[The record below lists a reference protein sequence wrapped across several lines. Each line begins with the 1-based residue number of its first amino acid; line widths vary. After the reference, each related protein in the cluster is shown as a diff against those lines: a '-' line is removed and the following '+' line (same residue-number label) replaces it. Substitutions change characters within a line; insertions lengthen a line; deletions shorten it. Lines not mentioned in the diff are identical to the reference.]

1 MPTCPH
7 PYELQSLIDGAASDD
22 ELRRLREHVAGCD
35 ACAKHLAEL
44 ERLRWLLR
52 AKRVEPPAGLLE
64 RIVQFVATAIP
75 VRKLACQE
83 ARELASAYIDDE
95 LNELERETLE
105 AHLFACDDC
114 FYEYV
119 AMRTAAQALREA
131 PPVVASEDL
140 KARILAA
147 VAADEV
153 AAAPTPAPPMVRV
166 RFAPVSGWRRVLVP
180 VMAVAAM
187 AVLCFGVV
195 QVMNQPSAPG
205 VSGPQPAAT
214 VASAPSVQPEASG
227 TVPSDRLDAE
237 APAAP
242 APGTPVAAPSGNTP
256 PAAAP
261 ANPDKALL
269 ASGPGATV
277 ALPGATTNR
286 GVAAP
291 SRNTKPVSRMVAS
304 AATSAVRGGSAS
316 APRRVAVIAPPATGH
331 APTVAREAPRLASAG
346 RTASTPRVGYRPN
359 VLRTLAPSSASMA
372 STGVTG
378 VRSLGSGG
386 SSAPLTR
393 PEPRIARNDDLE
405 ETPADR
411 LESRRL
417 VKTVSGS
424 QRVYE
429 GSGDVREKLA
439 AVSSRINERANSGR
453 RLSGGS
459 GMALGED

>member
-7 PYELQSLIDGAASDD
+7 PYELQSLIDGAASDE
-22 ELRRLREHVAGCD
+22 ELRRLREHAAGCD

-52 AKRVEPPAGLLE
+52 AKRLEPPAGLLE
-64 RIVQFVATAIP
+64 HILQFVATAIP
-75 VRKLACQE
+75 VRKLACKE

-119 AMRTAAQALREA
+119 AMRTAAQAMREA
-131 PPVVASEDL
+131 PPVVASEGL

-153 AAAPTPAPPMVRV
+153 SAAPTPAPPMVRV
-166 RFAPVSGWRRVLVP
+166 RFAPASGWRRVLVP
-180 VMAVAAM
+180 TMAIAAM

-205 VSGPQPAAT
+205 VPGPQPAAT
-214 VASAPSVQPEASG
+214 VASAPSVQPEASA
-227 TVPSDRLDAE
+227 TVPSDRLDTE
-237 APAAP
+237 APATP
-242 APGTPVAAPSGNTP
+242 APGTPVAAPSVNTP
-256 PAAAP
+256 PATTLAKPEEARLAAGP
-261 ANPDKALL
+261 A
-269 ASGPGATV
+269 ATV
-277 ALPGATTNR
+277 GLPRATTNR

-291 SRNTKPVSRMVAS
+291 SRGTKPVSRMVAS
-304 AATSAVRGGSAS
+304 AATSAVRGGSTS
-316 APRRVAVIAPPATGH
+316 APRRVAVLAPPVT
-331 APTVAREAPRLASAG
+331 REAPRLASAG
-346 RTASTPRVGYRPN
+346 RTASTPRAGYRPN
-359 VLRTLAPSSASMA
+359 VLRTLAPSASMA

-386 SSAPLTR
+386 PSAPLTR
-393 PEPRIARNDDLE
+393 PEPRIARNDGLE

-417 VKTVSGS
+417 VRTVSGS
-424 QRVYE
+424 HRVYE

-439 AVSSRINERANSGR
+439 AVSSRINEEANSGR

-459 GMALGED
+459 GMALGKD